1 MSPLQDPSSHIF
13 QDLLQLEDLEVLDLP
28 LELLKSQSQMMNQ
41 PSPVV
46 FGNLLNIET
55 NLSTLRLA
63 LFPSNLSTI
72 QTLMR
77 KIYLPTAFL
86 LLCLNLNLNILTS
99 LESLRSQRNLL
110 KGRNQRVLRG
120 NFAAVTPSLPGTL
133 A

>member
-77 KIYLPTAFL
+77 KIYL
-86 LLCLNLNLNILTS
+86 LNLNLNILTS
-99 LESLRSQRNLL
+99 LESLRSQRNLH